1 MEDKTIEQVKNE
13 IVNKRIKLVKLKE
26 EYAEEYKRVKD
37 LAQAISTTECQ
48 LLELENNF
56 VLLLLKTNVQHTEK
70 HKG

>member
-1 MEDKTIEQVKNE
+1 MEDKTIEHVKNE

-56 VLLLLKTNVQHTEK
+56 VLLLEN
-70 HKG
+70 